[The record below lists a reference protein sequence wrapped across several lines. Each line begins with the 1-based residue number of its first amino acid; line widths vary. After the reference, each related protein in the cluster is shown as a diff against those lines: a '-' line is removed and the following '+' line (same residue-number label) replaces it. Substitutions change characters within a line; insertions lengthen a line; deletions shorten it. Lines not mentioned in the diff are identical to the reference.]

1 MLPENTGQHT
11 VARQTL
17 FVWIV
22 HLYTEVDEV
31 MEEMEYSGLQLH

>member
-1 MLPENTGQHT
+1 MLSECTDQHT
-11 VARQTL
+11 LARQTL

-31 MEEMEYSGLQLH
+31 MEEMECSGLQLH

>member
-1 MLPENTGQHT
+1 MLSECTGQHT

-31 MEEMEYSGLQLH
+31 MQEMECSGLQLH